1 MGEDLEPRQRY
12 HLRAA
17 ALLGALGLLLPAG
30 ILIFCGVAGLA
41 VPRLV
46 RSPILV
52 LGGLAFALLINVAA
66 SVRVRSERTAGAV
79 RLECDV
85 RIRYRGANRTVVVVA
100 GSLAAMIALY
110 LIAENFAPR

>member
-1 MGEDLEPRQRY
+1 MGEEIEPHRE
-12 HLRAA
+12 HELSAA
-17 ALLGALGLLLPAG
+17 ALLGVLALFPAG
-30 ILIFCGVAGLA
+30 VLILCGVAGLA

-46 RSPILV
+46 RSPILIF
-52 LGGLAFALLINVAA
+52 GGLAFALLTNVAA

-85 RIRYRGANRTVVVVA
+85 RVRYRGANRAVVIVA

>member
-1 MGEDLEPRQRY
+1 MGEEIEPRRRY
-12 HLRAA
+12 GLRAA
-17 ALLGALGLLLPAG
+17 ALLGTLGLLLPAG

-46 RSPILV
+46 RSPILIF
-52 LGGLAFALLINVAA
+52 GGLAFALLVNVAA
-66 SVRVRSERTAGAV
+66 SVRLRSEHTPGVV

-85 RIRYRGANRTVVVVA
+85 RIRYRGANRTVVIVA
-100 GSLAAMIALY
+100 GSLAAIIALY